1 MKKAFAFFVLV
12 LIVVL
17 GFIGAAYYMP
27 GNVEEIKGGAISDVG
42 TAAAQGSDGK
52 GVESQKPVITP
63 SPVVIEPGKPLANPP
78 SEVKA
83 IYATGWTAGS
93 SLRVDYLKKVI
104 AETDANAVVIDLK
117 DYAGAISYK
126 TGDARISM
134 YGGEENRI
142 SDIRKL
148 VADLHANNIYVIGR
162 ITTFQDPVLAQKRP
176 DIAVKDSKGNLW
188 GDNKKLY
195 WIDPSAKDAWDY
207 NINLAKNAFNVGF
220 DEINFDYVRFPS
232 DGNLGAT
239 VYPVT
244 DLKTTTKSAAV
255 KSFFKYVRESLPGKT
270 ISADLFGL
278 VTVNKDDMG
287 IGQILENA
295 FPYFDYIAPMVYPS
309 HYASGFDGYKNP
321 ADYPYEVVNYSL
333 ASAEKRLAAAKAKDP
348 SINAKIRPW
357 LQDFSLGAVYDAE
370 KVKAQITASKDAG
383 SVGWMLWSPKNIYTK
398 EAILSQNINTKT
410 TQGE

>member
-1 MKKAFAFFVLV
+1 MKKAFAFFA
-12 LIVVL
+12 LIVVAVF

-27 GNVEEIKGGAISDVG
+27 GNIEEIKGGAISDVNS
-42 TAAAQGSDGK
+42 AAGAVTGEAKDRP
-52 GVESQKPVITP
+52 VETP
-63 SPVVIEPGKPLANPP
+63 AVVTEPGKPLSNPP
-78 SEVKA
+78 AEVKA
-83 IYATGWTAGS
+83 IYATGWSAGS

-104 AETDANAVVIDLK
+104 SETDANAIVIDLK

-126 TGDARISM
+126 TGDPKISI

-142 SDIRKL
+142 GDIKKL

-195 WIDPSAKDAWDY
+195 WMDPSAKDAWDY
-207 NINLAKNAFNVGF
+207 NINLAKNAYNAGF

-232 DGNLGAT
+232 DGNLGAM
-239 VYPVT
+239 VFPVT
-244 DLKTTTKSAAV
+244 DLKATTKSAAI
-255 KSFFKYVRESLPGKT
+255 KSFFKYVREQLPGKT

-287 IGQILENA
+287 IGQVLENT

-333 ASAEKRLAAAKAKDP
+333 VAAEKRLAAAKAKDP
-348 SINAKIRPW
+348 SIKAKIRPW
-357 LQDFSLGAVYDAE
+357 LQDFSLGTVYDSE

-398 EAILSQNINTKT
+398 DAILSQNTNSK